1 MTTKVSE
8 IMTKNPISYHAPSS
22 VDDVVKVLLHKN
34 VTGMGITDSSGKYL
48 GIISRRDIFNNT
60 METQTAMLMRRVIPV
75 HEDDDIASAA
85 QAMNKL
91 GRRHMAVV
99 DREGFL
105 KGILTP
111 QNFLPEIINTYG
123 NIPVTEFIS
132 RRVVP
137 VWEQAPISMIPEIS
151 RLTSIY
157 SFPVLDAEGTFVGLV
172 TDRDIFDKAN
182 ISMETVV
189 SKTDVSDDEDPWTW
203 DGFRNMMEYVVSKN
217 MIKLPP
223 MEISKVMVR
232 NPQTVFLNDLVSK
245 VSSIMYKGNFNQVP
259 AMETPDK
266 LAGMIYD
273 VDLLGVFK

>member
-1 MTTKVSE
+1 MGTKISD

-22 VDDVVKVLLHKN
+22 VDDVVKILLRKN
-34 VTGMGITDSSGKYL
+34 VTGIGITDSSGKYL
-48 GIISRRDIFNNT
+48 GIISRRDIFNNS
-60 METQTAMLMRRVIPV
+60 METQTAMLMRRIKPV

-85 QAMNKL
+85 QEMYKL
-91 GRRHMAVV
+91 GRRHMAVT
-99 DREGFL
+99 DKDGYL
-105 KGILTP
+105 MGILTP
-111 QNFLPEIINTYG
+111 QNFMPEIINRYG
-123 NIPVTEFIS
+123 NIPVTEFVS

-137 VWEQAPISMIPEIS
+137 VWEETPISIIPEIS

-157 SFPVLDAEGTFVGLV
+157 SFPVLNSEGAFVGLV
-172 TDRDIFDKAN
+172 TDRDIFDKAH

-217 MIKLPP
+217 MIKLPH

-232 NPQTVFLNDLVSK
+232 NPQTVFLNDPVSK
-245 VSSIMYKGNFNQVP
+245 VSSIMFKGNFNQVP

-273 VDLLGVFK
+273 VDLLGVFR